1 MFGRGYRFIQILSI
15 DIVIGV
21 VVLLRF
27 FCAHFE
33 IRVDWQVYA
42 LLACS
47 VWLIYTADHIRDAE
61 KAKMTNR
68 SRYLFHHK
76 FKRPLIAS
84 SIVVIILMLALIF
97 YIPSIILIS
106 GIILAAFSF
115 IYLLVQHQLSIWL
128 CKEFYVAIVY
138 SIGILM
144 VPTLLSGKAEWSYL
158 ILLFLLTFTNLV
170 IFSWYEK
177 DQDERDGFMS
187 LATRLSHDGIEKLML
202 ILVSFGFG
210 ISILN
215 FNEIH
220 LFFLISF
227 GLYAMMILKPQ
238 SLRKNQLY
246 RTIGD
251 GVFLLPII
259 WEWI

>member
-21 VVLLRF
+21 VILLRF
-27 FCAHFE
+27 FCVHFGVE
-33 IRVDWQVYA
+33 VGWQVYT

-61 KAKMTNR
+61 KAKTTNR

-84 SIVVIILMLALIF
+84 SIVLITLMLALIF

-115 IYLLVQHQLSIWL
+115 VYLLIQHQLSIWL
-128 CKEFYVAIVY
+128 SKEFYVSIVY

-144 VPTLLSGKAEWSYL
+144 VPMLLSGRTEWSYL
-158 ILLFLLTFTNLV
+158 ILLVLLTFTNLV

-177 DQDERDGFMS
+177 DQDEQDGFIS
-187 LATRLSHDGIEKLML
+187 LATRLSNEGIEKLML
-202 ILVSFGFG
+202 ILVSLGIG

-220 LFFLISF
+220 
-227 GLYAMMILKPQ
+227 A
-238 SLRKNQLY
+238 KNDFRRDSMLCEQ
-246 RTIGD
+246 D
-251 GVFLLPII
+251 
-259 WEWI
+259 